1 MKILAS
7 TLLSTLVLLFFLPT
21 SVHAEIGVGVV
32 FSDSEISI
40 ISAWYRDHGSA
51 SRKGGGK
58 KQKGLPPGIAK
69 NLARGKT
76 LPPGIAKEYLP
87 ETLLRALPEPAH
99 GHERIIV
106 DGKILLVE
114 LATGLIHDVLMD
126 VIVNK

>member
-1 MKILAS
+1 MKTLAS

-21 SVHAEIGVGVV
+21 SVNAEIGVGVV
-32 FSDSEISI
+32 FSGNEISI
-40 ISAWYRDHGSA
+40 ISAWYRDHDSA

-58 KQKGLPPGIAK
+58 KRKGLPPGIAK
-69 NLARGKT
+69 NLARGKA
-76 LPPGIAKEYLP
+76 LPPGIAKNYLP
-87 ETLLRALPEPAH
+87 NTLRHALPEPPH

-114 LATGLIHDVLMD
+114 IATGIIHDVLMD